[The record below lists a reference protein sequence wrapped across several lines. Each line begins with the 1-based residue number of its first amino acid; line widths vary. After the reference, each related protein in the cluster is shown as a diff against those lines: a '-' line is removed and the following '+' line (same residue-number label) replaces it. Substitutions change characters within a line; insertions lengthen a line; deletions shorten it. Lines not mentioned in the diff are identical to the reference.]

1 MDFVGIAVENLYIV
15 VDTSAGIPVVQAAY
29 CNRVVCSI

>member
-1 MDFVGIAVENLYIV
+1 MDIVGIADKNLYVV
-15 VDTSAGIPVVQAAY
+15 VDTSAGIPVVQAAF